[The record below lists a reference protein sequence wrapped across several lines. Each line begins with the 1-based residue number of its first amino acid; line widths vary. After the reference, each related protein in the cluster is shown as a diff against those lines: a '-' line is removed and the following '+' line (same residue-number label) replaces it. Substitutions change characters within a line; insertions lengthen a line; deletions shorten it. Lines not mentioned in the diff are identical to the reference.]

1 MVITVFNILLAVIGA
16 WVAFNAAYLLIFAL
30 AGKLIRR
37 KSVPETCVR
46 QRKIAVL
53 IPAYK
58 EDGIIVQTAQKAL
71 KQDYPADRYDVIIIA
86 DSLQAD
92 TLERLRQL
100 PVRVEEVS
108 FPVSTKARAIQ
119 ATLRRLPDTYD
130 IAFILDADNVM
141 ENHCLRRVNDCFEAG
156 FRAVQCRR
164 VAKNLNTA
172 TAWLDA
178 ASEEINNC
186 IYRQGHRAMGL
197 SSALIGSGMGF
208 DYAWFKQLF
217 LTTDIAESV
226 GEDREIAF
234 ALLQDQIKTEFLG
247 DVRVYDEKVQNRQ
260 VLQKQR
266 TRWLHAYFHYFSKHF
281 FKGLRHPIDNIDYF
295 NISLQYLVLP
305 RSLFVMLFAK
315 GLLLT
320 LIGQWLA
327 IQPTLGVSFYV
338 IAAISYAAAQI
349 IALPAYFYNKEFASA
364 VTTLPG
370 VVLRML
376 LATVPAFKKQQQF
389 IHTPK
394 NYQA

>member
-1 MVITVFNILLAVIGA
+1 MVITVFNVLLVVIGA

-30 AGKLIRR
+30 AGRLIRR

-53 IPAYK
+53 IPAYR

-71 KQDYPADRYDVIIIA
+71 QQDYPADKYDVVIIA
-86 DSLQAD
+86 DSLQTD
-92 TLERLRQL
+92 TLKRLHQL

-141 ENHCLRRVNDCFEAG
+141 ENHCLRRVNDCFQAG

-186 IYRQGHRAMGL
+186 IYREGHRSLGL

-234 ALLQDQIKTEFLG
+234 ALLQDQMKTEFLG

-266 TRWLHAYFHYFSKHF
+266 TRWLHAYFHYFGKHF
-281 FKGLRHPIDNIDYF
+281 FKGLRHPIGNIDYF

-305 RSLFVMLFAK
+305 RSLFVMLFVK

-320 LIGQWLA
+320 LIGQWMALS
-327 IQPTLGVSFYV
+327 PMLGVSFYA

-364 VTTLPG
+364 VMTLPG

>member
-1 MVITVFNILLAVIGA
+1 MVITVFNVLLVVIGA

-30 AGKLIRR
+30 AGRLIRR
-37 KSVPETCVR
+37 KSVPETCER

-71 KQDYPADRYDVIIIA
+71 QQDYPADKCDVVIIA

-156 FRAVQCRR
+156 LRAVQCRR

-186 IYRQGHRAMGL
+186 IYREGHRSLGL

-234 ALLQDQIKTEFLG
+234 ALLQDQMKTEFLG

-266 TRWLHAYFHYFSKHF
+266 TRWLHAYFHYFGKHF
-281 FKGLRHPIDNIDYF
+281 FKGLRRPIGNIDYF

-320 LIGQWLA
+320 LIGQWMA
-327 IQPTLGVSFYV
+327 FSPTLGVSFYV
-338 IAAISYAAAQI
+338 IAALSYAAAQI
-349 IALPAYFYNKEFASA
+349 IALPPYFYNKEFASA
-364 VTTLPG
+364 VMTLPG

>member
-1 MVITVFNILLAVIGA
+1 MVITVVNFMLIIIGA
-16 WVAFNAAYLLIFAL
+16 WMAFNAAYLLFFAL

-37 KSVPETCVR
+37 KPMPETHLQ
-46 QRKIAVL
+46 QRRIAVL

-58 EDGIIVQTAQKAL
+58 EDSIIVQTAQRAL
-71 KQDYPADRYDVIIIA
+71 QQDYPADKFDVIVIA

-100 PVRVEEVS
+100 SVRVEEVS
-108 FPVSTKARAIQ
+108 FPVSTKARAIRT
-119 ATLRRLPDTYD
+119 TLRRLPDDYD
-130 IAFILDADNVM
+130 IAFVLDADNVM

-178 ASEEINNC
+178 ASEEINNG
-186 IYRQGHRAMGL
+186 IYRQGHRALGL

-208 DYAWFKQLF
+208 DYAWFKRLF
-217 LTTDIAESV
+217 LTTNIAESV

-234 ALLQDQIKTEFLG
+234 ALLQDKIKIDFLS
-247 DVRVYDEKVQNRQ
+247 DVRVYDEKVQDRQ

-266 TRWLHAYFHYFSKHF
+266 TRWLHAYFHYFKQHF
-281 FKGLRHPIDNIDYF
+281 FKGLRHPIGNIDYF

-305 RSLFVMLFAK
+305 RSLFVILFA
-315 GLLLT
+315 GMLPVTLLC
-320 LIGQWLA
+320 QWLA
-327 IQPTLGVSFYV
+327 VPLTLGVSFYAWIV
-338 IAAISYAAAQI
+338 LGYIGAQL
-349 IALPAYFYNKEFASA
+349 IALPAYFYNKDFATA
-364 VTTLPG
+364 VMTLPS

-376 LATVPAFKKQQQF
+376 LAAVPALKKQQQF